1 MATVRSFATSA
12 IAGCVL
18 LCALVGTAAAGLDPE
33 SNTDGFDPAAQSYR
47 INEAR
52 RLNAIARQL
61 DLTYQMQWE
70 NPYFPGGP
78 PIRQPIG
85 YESKQVSPREWIYRP
100 IYAEDVVPES
110 DASSE
115 PLPRP
120 ATNKAPSAKAPSA
133 RPQAPA
139 PADAVP
145 GDLIPPKDAPQ
156 GPPRR
161 GPREF

>member
-1 MATVRSFATSA
+1 MATSRSFAYGA
-12 IAGCVL
+12 IAGFVL
-18 LCALVGTAAAGLDPE
+18 LGVLAGTAAGGLDPE

-47 INEAR
+47 TAEAR
-52 RLNAIARQL
+52 RLNAMARQL
-61 DLTYQMQWE
+61 DLTYRMQWE

-110 DASSE
+110 EKSTE

-120 ATNKAPSAKAPSA
+120 ATRKTPLA
-133 RPQAPA
+133 RPQLPA

-145 GDLIPPKDAPQ
+145 GDLIPPKDAPKV
-156 GPPRR
+156 PALR